1 MRAPHKSLFVRR
13 SVAWAVAMSLSSSL
27 AAQQSD
33 DGLQE
38 IVVTGSRA
46 MLINAIEAQRN
57 ANGVVSVIDSDAAG
71 DFADINVS
79 ESLRRLPGIMVEN
92 DQGEGRYVS
101 VRGMSTDLNAMTIN
115 GVSTASPEDRR
126 GIMLDGVPSDMLE
139 SMTVY
144 KTLTPNLDVD
154 TIGGAIDLETI
165 SAFKYDGLYSKLKA
179 ETSYNELTKDS
190 GNPKLALTATNRW
203 AMGDGEF
210 GAAMTVSYQ
219 NRRIIAHNNETGGW
233 SADSVAL
240 DSDYEMRFYDL
251 ERERSGIVLNLDYRG
266 PNEERYYAKFF
277 HNEYTDTEWRAKWE
291 VRRSFEGANSV

>member
-1 MRAPHKSLFVRR
+1 MAARQTSLRIR
-13 SVAWAVAMSLSSSL
+13 HSVACAVALALSPTL
-27 AAQQSD
+27 HAQDAD
-33 DGLQE
+33 DGLEE

-144 KTLTPNLDVD
+144 KTLTPNLDAD

-165 SAFKYDGLYSKLKA
+165 SAFKYEGL
-179 ETSYNELTKDS
+179 
-190 GNPKLALTATNRW
+190 
-203 AMGDGEF
+203 
-210 GAAMTVSYQ
+210 
-219 NRRIIAHNNETGGW
+219 
-233 SADSVAL
+233 
-240 DSDYEMRFYDL
+240 
-251 ERERSGIVLNLDYRG
+251 
-266 PNEERYYAKFF
+266 
-277 HNEYTDTEWRAKWE
+277 
-291 VRRSFEGANSV
+291 